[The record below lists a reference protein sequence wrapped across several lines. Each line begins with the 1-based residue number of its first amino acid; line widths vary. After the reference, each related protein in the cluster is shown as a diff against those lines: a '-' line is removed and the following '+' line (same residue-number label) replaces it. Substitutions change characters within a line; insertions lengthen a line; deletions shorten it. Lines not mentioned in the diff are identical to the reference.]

1 MNKKIIPVALTAM
14 VMAVLAGCAKKDDP
28 SSSIQPTSGTS
39 ETSATSGAT
48 SASPTSASSQTTSS
62 SQPTSQTSTPT
73 SATSQST
80 SSSRPTSQTS
90 TTSQMTSSSSISPTT
105 GSSSEIPP
113 VPSEP
118 VYAYVLRNGDPVN
131 LIEGKGLGGEDQL
144 EAHDL
149 AMNNGDTIYFVNV
162 TPNPVEP
169 LTSLRIEGDT
179 CGFANVSGA
188 LTANHDGVYSFY
200 LQLLGYEN
208 NVVYITEA
216 ISYTVTSEEWNAAMG
231 VDTIYGID
239 SNFALNITFTQVEAT
254 MNYSFVVEDN
264 KMQETDERGDVEYY
278 EVTQEKQYRYEQEN
292 SLWVKKEFT
301 ENPKTFI
308 GMFLEFL
315 GEYTNFRYV
324 EEEHNYVCDSLT
336 TEMGEFRNIK
346 VCFENKQLM
355 SWSADLSQGEDTG
368 SLQATVTHGG
378 QSVELPTIV
387 ELNATLKGTF
397 DDWGDGKKMDPNPD
411 NPTEVVIHDFHAT
424 ENTKVKVYL
433 GNEKW
438 NETYKNVEGSSIF
451 NHHVVIDGEGNA
463 EFLVD
468 GIFDIYYNFVE
479 GDQHGVYIQ
488 TKEFDNPY
496 EILTTATGLEA
507 KSVARF
513 NKVDVSGTTFV
524 EYVCENI
531 GSQVDYTYS
540 LLKNSSP
547 VTFTLEEGGES
558 ANFTQSGN
566 GFTYHGEALNLDAYI
581 KVYAP
586 DNIQVYFAVSI
597 VKPVYAYILNTNEP
611 VELTDGF
618 DTEGKPQFEAL
629 KVEVAENDRIYFA
642 NIATATP
649 EPLSGLTI
657 GDEKTC
663 GFTCVDGVLTASVAG
678 TYNFYLKPQY
688 ENDKVYIAEY
698 VDEAIR
704 LMGSFDGW
712 SEGVVMEPN
721 GSSTTEFVA
730 RDFKVAAGDEFR
742 IRDGATWKENYKT
755 SGGNNNA
762 IEKNLC
768 YVDTDKNNVVFR
780 VSGVFAFYYDKGET
794 NPGIYI
800 DTIDVSCAYQ
810 GKVQYE
816 AGHIDETGWF
826 AFNKI
831 ELGEKGFVEYKII
844 DVPSGNGFLYTFLK
858 NFDVVTEITFET
870 ESGEGSKFAPSGD
883 GFLYSGSASSLDFY
897 LKESLDD
904 HSVSVYIGIHQ
915 EIIYDVTVKIE
926 TDQQPWVLKD
936 VDIFVGA
943 IDADEKTTW
952 IPVSYTDCAANFEV
966 SLPEGTVKFLVVRC
980 VKGTTTPN
988 WDMKSGDEPGRI
1000 YNQTDPDTFLEKGV
1014 SEYEVHFVDYPRP
1027 VKF

>member
-62 SQPTSQTSTPT
+62 SQPTSQTSAPT

-105 GSSSEIPP
+105 GSSSYIPP
-113 VPSEP
+113 VPVEP
-118 VYAYVLRNGDPVN
+118 VYGYVLNNGEPVPLTEGTDPD
-131 LIEGKGLGGEDQL
+131 GEKQY
-144 EAHDL
+144 EAL
-149 AMNNGDTIYFVNV
+149 NIQMNNGQTLFFANIAPKPYV
-162 TPNPVEP
+162 P
-169 LTSLRIEGDT
+169 LTSVRIGGEEHGFT
-179 CGFANVSGA
+179 CTFGA

-200 LQLLGYEN
+200 LKLLGYEDD
-208 NVVYITEA
+208 VVYISEA
-216 ISYTVTSEEWNAAMG
+216 ISYTVTGEEWNAAMG
-231 VDTIYGID
+231 VDTIYGI
-239 SNFALNITFTQVEAT
+239 SNNFALNVNLSSGGET
-254 MNYSFVVEDN
+254 MSNAFVVEEN
-264 KMQETDERGDVEYY
+264 KMQETDELGVVEYY
-278 EVTQEKQYRYEQEN
+278 EVTSEKQYRYEQEN
-292 SLWVKKEFT
+292 SLWVRREFT

-308 GMFLEFL
+308 GMFLEIL
-315 GEYTNFRYV
+315 GDYTNFRYV
-324 EEEHNYVCDSLT
+324 EEEHSYVCDSLT
-336 TEMGEFRNIK
+336 IGMGECRNIK
-346 VCFENKQLM
+346 AHFENKKLM
-355 SWSADLSQGEDTG
+355 SWSADLSQGGQSG
-368 SLQATVTHGG
+368 SLRATVTHGG

-397 DDWGDGKKMDPNPD
+397 DDWGDGMKMNPNPD
-411 NPTEVVIHDFHAT
+411 NLTEVVIHDFHAT

-433 GNEKW
+433 GNDKW
-438 NETYKNVEGSSIF
+438 NETYKNVEGSSF
-451 NHHVVIDGEGNA
+451 FDHHVVIDGEGNA
-463 EFLVD
+463 VFLID

-496 EILTTATGLEA
+496 EILTTATGLEE

-524 EYVCENI
+524 EYVCEKI
-531 GSQVDYTYS
+531 GSQVGYTYS

-558 ANFTQSGN
+558 ANFTPNGN
-566 GFTYHGEALNLDAYI
+566 GFTYDGEALNLDVYI
-581 KVYAP
+581 KIYAP
-586 DNIQVYFAVSI
+586 DNIKVYFAASI
-597 VKPVYAYILNTNEP
+597 TKPVYAYYLNTNDP
-611 VELTDGF
+611 VVLTDGF

-629 KVEVAENDRIYFA
+629 QVEVAENDRIYFA
-642 NIATATP
+642 NIAPATP

-657 GDEKTC
+657 GGKNTC

-678 TYNFYLKPQY
+678 TYNFYLKPEY
-688 ENDKVYIAEY
+688 GNDKVYIAEY

-704 LMGSFDGW
+704 LMGSFDEW
-712 SEGVVMEPN
+712 TEGVVMVPN
-721 GSSTTEFVA
+721 GSSTTEFVVA
-730 RDFKVAAGDEFR
+730 DYKVAAGDEFR
-742 IRDGATWKENYKT
+742 IRDGGTWKENYKT
-755 SGGNNNA
+755 SGGDNNA

-768 YVDTDKNNVVFR
+768 YVDTTTNNVVFR
-780 VSGVFAFYYDKGET
+780 VSGVFTFYYDKGET

-810 GKVQYE
+810 GKVLYE
-816 AGHIDETGWF
+816 PGHIDLTGWF

-844 DVPSGNGFLYTFLK
+844 DVPSGNGFLYIFLK
-858 NFDVVTEITFET
+858 NFDVVTDVTIEK
-870 ESGEGSKFAPSGD
+870 ESGEGDKFSPSGD

-904 HSVSVYIGIHQ
+904 HSVSIYIGIHQ

-943 IDADEKTTW
+943 IDADGKTTW
-952 IPVSYTDCAANFEV
+952 IPVSYTECAASFEV
-966 SLPEGTVKFLVVRC
+966 SLPEGTIKFLVVRC
-980 VKGTTTPN
+980 FKGTTTPDWEIKEGN
-988 WDMKSGDEPGRI
+988 EPGRI
-1000 YNQTDPDTFLEKGV
+1000 YNQTSPDTFLEKGV
-1014 SEYEVHFVDYPRP
+1014 SEYEVHFVDYPRSA
-1027 VKF
+1027 